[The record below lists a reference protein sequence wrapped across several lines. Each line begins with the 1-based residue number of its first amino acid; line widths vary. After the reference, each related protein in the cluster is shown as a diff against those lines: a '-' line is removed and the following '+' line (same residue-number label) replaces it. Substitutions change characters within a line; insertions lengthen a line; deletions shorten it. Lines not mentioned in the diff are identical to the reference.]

1 MKVTDF
7 SKLQGNTLVLY
18 KEILLNIE
26 EMNVLNYLKNNGCKS
41 FESVS
46 LPNVNKELDI
56 YWDLQDLGLVEKD
69 YTVWHLTYRLSE
81 FGKKILAMNL
91 SLTESFASQAK

>member
-69 YTVWHLTYRLSE
+69 CMVWHLTYRLSE
-81 FGKKILAMNL
+81 FGKKILAMI
-91 SLTESFASQAK
+91 